1 MSKACE
7 ISIVIPAYDEAGSIG
22 PLVENVAGVMRGLG
36 RSYEILV
43 VDDGSTDGTAE
54 EIAGRIAGMPGLRL
68 LSLRANCGKSAALA
82 AGFRECRATG
92 FIVTLDAD
100 LQDDPEEIPGLLA
113 LCESQYDLVSGWKRH
128 RRDPWTKRLPSRI
141 FNFVTA
147 RVTGI
152 RLHDFNCGF
161 KVYRR
166 EVADSLSL
174 HGELHRYIP
183 VLARRLGW
191 RVGEKEVRHH
201 PRIHGRSKFGSSRFA
216 NGFLDLLL
224 VMFLSGRHRSPLH
237 LFGRLGVLFLTV
249 GGLINLYMAAI
260 WIVESKLRVRPL
272 LLFGVILVILG
283 IQFISMGLLAEM
295 IAGLERPREAPIR
308 RRVPEEEDS

>member
-1 MSKACE
+1 VSKPCE
-7 ISIVIPAYDEAGSIG
+7 LSVVIPAYDEEESIG
-22 PLVENVAGVMRGLG
+22 PLVEKIAEVLRPLG
-36 RSYEILV
+36 RSFEIIV
-43 VDDGSTDGTAE
+43 VDDGSQDGTADSV
-54 EIAGRIAGMPGLRL
+54 ANRIPRVPGLRL
-68 LSLRANCGKSAALA
+68 LSLRANCGKSIALA
-82 AGFRECRATG
+82 AGFRECRASG
-92 FIVTLDAD
+92 FVITLDAD
-100 LQDDPEEIPGLLA
+100 QQDDPEEIPALLA
-113 LCESQYDLVSGWKRH
+113 LCEGGLDLVSGWKRH

-147 RVTGI
+147 RITGI

-166 EVADSLSL
+166 EVIDTISL

-183 VLARRLGW
+183 VLAHRLGW

-201 PRIHGRSKFGSSRFA
+201 ARTHGRSKFGSTRFA

-237 LFGRLGVLFLTV
+237 VFGRLGVLFLFV
-249 GGLINLYMAAI
+249 GGLINLYMAGI

-272 LLFGVILVILG
+272 LLFGVILIILG

-295 IAGLERPREAPIR
+295 IAGLERPREVPIR
-308 RRVPEEEDS
+308 RRLPEEEGS

>member
-1 MSKACE
+1 VSRSCE
-7 ISIVIPAYDEAGSIG
+7 ISVVIPAYDEAESVGT
-22 PLVENVAGVMRGLG
+22 LVENVAGVLKGLG

-43 VDDGSTDGTAE
+43 VDDGSSDGTAD
-54 EIAGRIAGMPGLRL
+54 EIAARIPVLPGLRL
-68 LSLRANCGKSAALA
+68 LSLRVNCGKSAALA

-92 FIVTLDAD
+92 FVVTLDAD
-100 LQDDPEEIPGLLA
+100 LQDDPEEIPALLG

-128 RRDPWTKRLPSRI
+128 RRDPWTKRLPSKI
-141 FNFVTA
+141 FNMVTS
-147 RVTGI
+147 RITGI

-166 EVADSLSL
+166 GVVDSLSL

-201 PRIHGRSKFGSSRFA
+201 PRLHGRSKFGSTRFA

-237 LFGRLGVLFLTV
+237 VFGRLGVLFLFV
-249 GGLINLYMAAI
+249 GGLINLYMAGI

-295 IAGLERPREAPIR
+295 IAGLERPREIPIR
-308 RRVPEEEDS
+308 RRIPEGEDS